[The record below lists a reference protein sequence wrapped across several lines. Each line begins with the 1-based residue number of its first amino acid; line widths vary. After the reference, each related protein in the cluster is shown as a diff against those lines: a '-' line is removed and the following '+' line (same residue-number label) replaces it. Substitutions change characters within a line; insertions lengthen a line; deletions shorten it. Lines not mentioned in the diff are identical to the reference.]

1 MISKE
6 QIPQD
11 SNEFKRDNFA
21 RTDKIL
27 QLGLWRRIWNFL
39 CEPIASSGKQEQYS
53 RFEWPGGSSSG
64 YMQQAAAAPTA
75 DAFGQCIHLNI
86 LGMTLLFCRL
96 AVLLAFLLT
105 TMGAPS
111 ALGNSTSGPVDLLL
125 NVPENSAGTLENTHD
140 AAFSSAIEQVYNMS
154 ISNMLM
160 ILACIILLDIL
171 LILLAVI
178 PLLCY
183 FGLQYKCEGHGE
195 RKVTLRRKIE
205 THQLPLTA

>member
-1 MISKE
+1 MRGTPSFLLFRPPDRWLDNASPKDIGRHIPEGYWQAPIWRFYHHSKKY
-6 QIPQD
+6 
-11 SNEFKRDNFA
+11 S
-21 RTDKIL
+21 
-27 QLGLWRRIWNFL
+27 WFL
-39 CEPIASSGKQEQYS
+39 K
-53 RFEWPGGSSSG
+53 WPGGSSSG

-195 RKVTLRRKIE
+195 RKVTLRRKME